1 MVAHP
6 YRPSTLK
13 ADAEGLLVL
22 SQPRLHNENLSQKK
36 KKERK
41 KEKRKKIRDYFPSPP
56 EFLRQET

>member
-36 KKERK
+36 KKRKKERK
-41 KEKRKKIRDYFPSPP
+41 KKKN
-56 EFLRQET
+56 